1 MKFFAAFALIA
12 TSSAVTIE
20 QQQTAISEIAT
31 GMEVVEFVQT
41 LNKIDNRIKEREQEK
56 ASTKETVHSMES
68 INQKIKQL
76 EQNQFDLNGAIRLG
90 QGLMNKYMRWATHTI
105 IV

>member
-20 QQQTAISEIAT
+20 QQQKAISEIAT

-41 LNKIDNRIKEREQEK
+41 LNKIETELKRESKRKPPLKKPFTQWR
-56 ASTKETVHSMES
+56 ASTKRSS
-68 INQKIKQL
+68 N
-76 EQNQFDLNGAIRLG
+76 LNR
-90 QGLMNKYMRWATHTI
+90 TSST
-105 IV
+105 